1 MQVEGCRWRDQD
13 DLIRGWDPESNLG
26 GIETQIDEL
35 LGMTTIQDSQVAG
48 LGKQDEA
55 VQDPGLYQAIQER
68 DLQDNGCCWRK
79 P

>member
-1 MQVEGCRWRDQD
+1 MTGCKLRGADGGTRVTS
-13 DLIRGWDPESNLG
+13 LGGWDPESNLG

-68 DLQDNGCCWRK
+68 GLQDNGCC
-79 P
+79 